1 MTLRIAF
8 AGTPE
13 VAIPSLQALLDA
25 GHDVDAVITRPDA
38 PAGRGRIRTPSPVA
52 AFAESRGL
60 RVLKPAKLADI
71 ADELRRIA
79 PACIPVVAYGGL
91 VPAEMLGIPERGWIN
106 LHFSLL
112 PQWRGAAP
120 VQRAIM
126 AGDDVTGASTFRIDA
141 GLDTGPVFGTLTR
154 TIAGDDTAGSLL
166 DALAHD
172 GASLLVQTVANI
184 ATLRPVP
191 QSTDDV
197 SHADK
202 LEKADAEIVWSH
214 PAISIDRR
222 IRGCTPEPGAWS
234 SIMGDRIE
242 IGPVGLRPDVTELAA
257 GAFSIGKQ
265 VLAGT
270 GSHAVELRQ
279 VKPAGKGWMAADA
292 WARGLRTVPERF
304 DAR

>member
-1 MTLRIAF
+1 M
-8 AGTPE
+8 E
-13 VAIPSLQALLDA
+13 IPSPRLTS
-25 GHDVDAVITRPDA
+25 VPS
-38 PAGRGRIRTPSPVA
+38 PAGRPPHPEPAWLAAVGRAFDRLTDFYERTLDWVRASP
-52 AFAESRGL
+52 
-60 RVLKPAKLADI
+60 
-71 ADELRRIA
+71 
-79 PACIPVVAYGGL
+79 IPVDTLLITHHHADHVGGVVAL
-91 VPAEMLGIPERGWIN
+91 RD
-106 LHFSLL
+106 
-112 PQWRGAAP
+112 AP
-120 VQRAIM
+120 LMPNQ
-126 AGDDVTGASTFRIDA
+126 T
-141 GLDTGPVFGTLTR
+141 TLTN
-154 TIAGDDTAGSLL
+154 DF
-166 DALAHD
+166 
-172 GASLLVQTVANI
+172 VQTVANI